1 MATKNRHSSGGLRY
15 SEEDLLA
22 MTAKV
27 RGATV
32 TAAGRDYTP
41 RNAAST
47 QPNNSSIKTATA
59 PLAEQSA
66 SPAKSSISKP
76 PAKKRKEKSSTTYAA
91 PRSIEDPD
99 WTAPRTVKIT
109 RRKGGTSINQHV
121 SDVVHSIKTSVI
133 TTSVS
138 DNHLGLVFD
147 GARMLTL
154 NEILSLL
161 PYQPYLVF
169 GYKKAW
175 AAKVDEALAL
185 AKSLYGKRMPEFS
198 DSCLFI
204 GYRRSSRLVD
214 RDGLASCFKYILD
227 DIRHQ
232 MAVNEKILK
241 DDNPNL
247 IFDTPCFQSTG
258 PALIGVR
265 LERVNGW
272 SEADMNE
279 KILLSQDSVSQK
291 LGF

>member
-32 TAAGRDYTP
+32 TAAGRDFTL
-41 RNAAST
+41 RNAATT
-47 QPNNSSIKTATA
+47 QPNTSSVKTVSVQMTELSES
-59 PLAEQSA
+59 PLTI
-66 SPAKSSISKP
+66 AKS
-76 PAKKRKEKSSTTYAA
+76 PAKKRKPKNNITPDSS

-121 SDVVHSIKTSVI
+121 ADVVHSIKTSVI

-138 DNHLGLVFD
+138 ENHLGLVFD

-154 NEILSLL
+154 NEIFSLL

-185 AKSLYGKRMPEFS
+185 AKAVYGKRMPEFS